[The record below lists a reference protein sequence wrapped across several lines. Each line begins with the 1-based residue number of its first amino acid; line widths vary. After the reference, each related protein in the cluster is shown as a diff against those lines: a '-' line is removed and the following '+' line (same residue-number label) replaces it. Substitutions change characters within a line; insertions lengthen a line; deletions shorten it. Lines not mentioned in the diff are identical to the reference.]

1 MFLQGVD
8 KTVFGVGRGD
18 AEGMGMDDRGLT
30 ETLRKMVSGKFVIF
44 SGGKLE
50 RRKGQDIVLAA
61 FKHFAKMHDDV
72 FLLTNWQNDWVETVK
87 GIDEGGVGV
96 VGVPEYDAGRG
107 GLMINEWMRDN
118 GVEGGSALDVGRQ
131 TQGMLGRLVREFVDV
146 GVFVSRCEG
155 GTNLVLMETIG
166 GGKLCIVGEGTG
178 MVDVVEKI
186 CENGGCIVV
195 GMGQGKGKGKEEG
208 WREAKV
214 ADVVAE
220 MEKVYVMGKE
230 ELGKIGRKGGEL
242 MWEWEV
248 ELHKMLEQI

>member
-1 MFLQGVD
+1 M
-8 KTVFGVGRGD
+8 
-18 AEGMGMDDRGLT
+18 
-30 ETLRKMVSGKFVIF
+30 
-44 SGGKLE
+44 
-50 RRKGQDIVLAA
+50 
-61 FKHFAKMHDDV
+61 
-72 FLLTNWQNDWVETVK
+72 
-87 GIDEGGVGV
+87 
-96 VGVPEYDAGRG
+96 
-107 GLMINEWMRDN
+107 
-118 GVEGGSALDVGRQ
+118 
-131 TQGMLGRLVREFVDV
+131 
-146 GVFVSRCEG
+146 
-155 GTNLVLMETIG
+155 VLMETIG